1 MDVVQQYATANGFV
15 MVLDVSNPQTP
26 VLWHNPATDITS
38 DIIKL
43 YDQAHPPAT
52 AAKPAA
58 PAPPAA
64 KK

>member
-1 MDVVQQYATANGFV
+1 MEVVQQYATANGFV
-15 MVLDVSNPQTP
+15 MVLDVSNPQSP
-26 VLWHNPATDITS
+26 VLWHNPATDITT

-43 YDQAHPPAT
+43 YDQAHPA
-52 AAKPAA
+52 AAKAVA